1 MEYIKKYIAE
11 FNIYGDKEEIRI
23 LKYPNGKYYI
33 HYGWMEKHNQGKCI
47 AGGFAT
53 LREAETMLKK
63 HRPTAE
69 EVKEEKTKYIGNAR
83 IIESLEELPK
93 IGEKRGADMIISI
106 EMQEEKEDGYIIY
119 KVKYLNGKF
128 IDTDMDIYYFTYA
141 IQPENIK

>member
-47 AGGFAT
+47 AGDFAT

-63 HRPTAE
+63 HRPTAK
-69 EVKEEKTKYIGNAR
+69 EVKEDRTEYYKSVMSAADFELWTKYQEKGKRLGDIINNPNAR
-83 IIESLEELPK
+83 GMHNDATRGIQKLGKQK
-93 IGEKRGADMIISI
+93 IKLL
-106 EMQEEKEDGYIIY
+106 Q
-119 KVKYLNGKF
+119 KYNL
-128 IDTDMDIYYFTYA
+128 M
-141 IQPENIK
+141 